1 MSGGVAYAAMSTCN
15 KCGLQFPTAPAGV
28 IHKCVCPGGMMVPD
42 ATPVQVTLV
51 SPTPPIEGRDADVE
65 RENMRWFSSQRRLS
79 LDFYSPMYGDD
90 DDQSEEWRVTQESGP
105 INDREWDVIGRGKT
119 VFEAVASACAALQAL
134 GERG

>member
-15 KCGLQFPTAPAGV
+15 KCGRQFPTAPAGV

-65 RENMRWFSSQRRLS
+65 RKVEKMAMAMYCADNGMDSDANSAHIYYWFRDPDEKDRGAV
-79 LDFYSPMYGDD
+79 DEY
-90 DDQSEEWRVTQESGP
+90 RVMA
-105 INDREWDVIGRGKT
+105 R
-119 VFEAVASACAALQAL
+119 AALQAL